1 MEGFIMRT
9 VLFFTSL
16 LTSVSC
22 ATSALCQPSPGL
34 QHRYDEEQLAWCFK
48 QHPPHPHAPAL
59 YRPREA
65 RRRQAWFPQYV
76 VEKLTDEVTDS
87 LKAYLRDDC
96 FEHALQ
102 LYFPG
107 SRSDRLVDWVV
118 YIDSTGGVHQAV
130 TRGWRTRREFRA
142 EKYVWVL
149 VFSDS
154 SLGED
159 RKEGRLQFAR
169 RSISYQPPPTL
180 TAIVQAV
187 AGKFFSGDRPAPT
200 PVPRDTSK
208 TIVLHQVAEHPDR
221 GQLWVALDRYD
232 LVEDT
237 QVELSLHP
245 DSATRLPGRLRSVYT
260 NIGNAPRATWEFGVA
275 AGLSFGERTEVLKDD
290 GTAVVGTRPGLQPNL
305 YLTGYVN
312 LVRPR
317 TQHRHSLGPVVGV
330 NLARGGLF
338 DELIAGV
345 ALGHVVE
352 DVGLVVGGSWNNVKH
367 LEHDDAGA
375 VVYRERRKLVP
386 IVAFDLRL

>member
-1 MEGFIMRT
+1 MRT
-9 VLFFTSL
+9 MLFFTSL

-22 ATSALCQPSPGL
+22 ATSALCQPAHSV
-34 QHRYDEEQLAWCFK
+34 QHRYDEEKLAWCERMHGRLP
-48 QHPPHPHAPAL
+48 Q
-59 YRPREA
+59 
-65 RRRQAWFPQYV
+65 RRQPWFPQY
-76 VEKLTDEVTDS
+76 EINKLSDSDTDS
-87 LKAYLRDDC
+87 LKAYLGDDC
-96 FEHALQ
+96 FEHALR
-102 LYFPG
+102 LYFAK

-159 RKEGRLQFAR
+159 RKDGRLQFAR

-180 TAIVQAV
+180 TAIVRAV
-187 AGKFFSGDRPAPT
+187 AGKFFSGDEPVGR
-200 PVPRDTSK
+200 PVPPDTSK
-208 TIVLHQVAEHPDR
+208 PIELRQVAEHPDS
-221 GQLWVALDRYD
+221 GQMWVALDRYD

-237 QVELSLHP
+237 QVELSLQP
-245 DSATRLPGRLRSVYT
+245 DSATKMPGTLRSVYT

-275 AGLSFGERTEVLKDD
+275 AGLSFGERTEVLNND
-290 GTAVVGTRPGLQPNL
+290 GSAVVGTRPGLQPNL

-317 TQHRHSLGPVVGV
+317 TQHRHSLGPMMGV

-338 DELIAGV
+338 NELIAGL
-345 ALGHVVE
+345 ALGHAVD
-352 DVGLVVGGSWNNVKH
+352 DVGLIVGGSWNSVKD
-367 LEHDDAGA
+367 LEHDDAGM
-375 VVYRERRKLVP
+375 VTGYRERRRLVP

>member
-1 MEGFIMRT
+1 MEGLIMRT
-9 VLFFTSL
+9 MLFFTSL
-16 LTSVSC
+16 LMSVSC
-22 ATSALCQPSPGL
+22 AASASCQPDHRL
-34 QHRYDEEQLAWCFK
+34 QHRYDEKQLAWCRDRYGSLP
-48 QHPPHPHAPAL
+48 Q
-59 YRPREA
+59 
-65 RRRQAWFPQYV
+65 RRQAWFPQYEV
-76 VEKLTDEVTDS
+76 NKLSDKQTDS
-87 LKAYLRDDC
+87 LKAYLSDDC

-102 LYFPG
+102 LYFAG
-107 SRSDRLVDWVV
+107 SRSDRFVDWVV

-130 TRGWRTRREFRA
+130 TRSWRTRREFRA

-159 RKEGRLQFAR
+159 RKDGRLQFAR

-187 AGKFFSGDRPAPT
+187 AGKFFSGDGPART

-208 TIVLHQVAEHPDR
+208 TIVLHQVAEHPGN
-221 GQLWVALDRYD
+221 GQMWVALDRYD

-237 QVELSLHP
+237 QVELALYP

-275 AGLSFGERTEVLKDD
+275 AGLSFGERTEVLND
-290 GTAVVGTRPGLQPNL
+290 GGSAVVGTRPGLQPNL

-317 TQHRHSLGPVVGV
+317 TRHRHSLGPVVGV

-352 DVGLVVGGSWNNVKH
+352 DVGLIVGGSWNNERQ
-367 LEHDDAGA
+367 LAHDSAGA
-375 VVYRERRKLVP
+375 VTGYRERRRLTP
-386 IVAFDLRL
+386 IVALDLRL

>member
-9 VLFFTSL
+9 LPFFATL

-22 ATSALCQPSPGL
+22 ATSALCQRPHGQP
-34 QHRYDEEQLAWCFK
+34 HPDEEQLARCEK
-48 QHPPHPHAPAL
+48 TYGRVPQP
-59 YRPREA
+59 RPEP
-65 RRRQAWFPQYV
+65 FPQYG
-76 VEKLTDEVTDS
+76 LTALPRTAVDS
-87 LKAYLRDDC
+87 LRTALGDNC
-96 FEHALQ
+96 FEHALRI
-102 LYFPG
+102 YFR
-107 SRSDRLVDWVV
+107 SFRSDRLVDWVV

-159 RKEGRLQFAR
+159 RKDGRLQFAR

-180 TAIVQAV
+180 TAIVRAV
-187 AGKFFSGDRPAPT
+187 AGKFFSGDGPAGR
-200 PVPRDTSK
+200 PVPPDTSK
-208 TIVLHQVAEHPDR
+208 PIELRQVAEHPDS
-221 GQLWVALDRYD
+221 GQMWVALDRYD

-245 DSATRLPGRLRSVYT
+245 DSGTKMPGTLRSVYT

-275 AGLSFGERTEVLKDD
+275 AGFSFGERTEVLKGD
-290 GTAVVGTRPGLQPNL
+290 GSGVAGTEPGLQPNL
-305 YLTGYVN
+305 YVTGYVN

-330 NLARGGLF
+330 NLVRGGLF
-338 DELIAGV
+338 DELIAGL
-345 ALGHVVE
+345 ALGHALD
-352 DVGLVVGGSWNNVKH
+352 DVGLIVGGSWNNVKH
-367 LEHDDAGA
+367 LEHDAAGA
-375 VVYRERRKLVP
+375 VTGYRERRRLAP
-386 IVAFDLRL
+386 IVALDLRL

>member
-1 MEGFIMRT
+1 MEAFIMRT
-9 VLFFTSL
+9 LLFFTSVL
-16 LTSVSC
+16 MSVSC
-22 ATSALCQPSPGL
+22 AASAFCQPDPRL
-34 QHRYDEEQLAWCFK
+34 QHRYDEKQLAWCK
-48 QHPPHPHAPAL
+48 DRHGRLPQP
-59 YRPREA
+59 RP
-65 RRRQAWFPQYV
+65 AWFPQYEV
-76 VEKLTDEVTDS
+76 NKLSDDQTDS
-87 LKAYLRDDC
+87 LKAYLGDNC

-102 LYFPG
+102 LYFAG
-107 SRSDRLVDWVV
+107 SRSDRFVDWVV

-130 TRGWRTRREFRA
+130 TRSRRTRRELRA

-169 RSISYQPPPTL
+169 RSISYQAPPTL

-187 AGKFFSGDRPAPT
+187 AGKFFSGNGPART
-200 PVPRDTSK
+200 PVPPDTSK
-208 TIVLHQVAEHPDR
+208 PIELHQVAEHPES
-221 GQLWVALDRYD
+221 GQMWVALDRYD

-275 AGLSFGERTEVLKDD
+275 AGFSFGERTEVLKDD
-290 GTAVVGTRPGLQPNL
+290 GSGVAGTEPGLQPNL
-305 YLTGYVN
+305 YVTGYVN

-330 NLARGGLF
+330 NLVRGGLF
-338 DELIAGV
+338 DELIAGL
-345 ALGHVVE
+345 ALGHALD
-352 DVGLVVGGSWNNVKH
+352 DVGLIVGGSWNNVKH
-367 LEHDDAGA
+367 LEHDAAGA
-375 VVYRERRKLVP
+375 VTGYRERRRLAP
-386 IVAFDLRL
+386 IVALDLRL